1 MLYILAEKEYTDREI
16 AIMENILVKN
26 VKIEVRRMKESQLLK
41 GVLEGCVLEIISKKA
56 IYGYELIQSL
66 KEMGFDKIVAGT
78 IYPLLQKLEK
88 QGVIHGEM
96 RPSPDGP
103 DRKNF
108 SHRDAGRER

>member
-1 MLYILAEKEYTDREI
+1 
-16 AIMENILVKN
+16 
-26 VKIEVRRMKESQLLK
+26 MKESQLLK

-88 QGVIHGEM
+88 Q
-96 RPSPDGP
+96 
-103 DRKNF
+103 
-108 SHRDAGRER
+108 

>member
-1 MLYILAEKEYTDREI
+1 
-16 AIMENILVKN
+16 
-26 VKIEVRRMKESQLLK
+26 MKESQLLK

-88 QGVIHGEM
+88 QGVIYGEM

-103 DRKNF
+103 DRKYF
-108 SHRDAGRER
+108 SLSDTGKERLEEFWNQWQDLVSKVERVKKEWEE